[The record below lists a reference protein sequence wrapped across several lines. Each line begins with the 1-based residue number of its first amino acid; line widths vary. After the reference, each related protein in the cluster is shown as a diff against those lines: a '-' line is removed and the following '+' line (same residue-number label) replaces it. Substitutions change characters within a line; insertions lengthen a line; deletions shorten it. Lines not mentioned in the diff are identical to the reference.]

1 MYQTNE
7 EQYFRLQWERWVY
20 GALTGTN
27 GMYGL
32 WKSMYAGKGNWF
44 NVDDNND
51 HPVIRDMYLYLGDTN
66 PKENKNHIH
75 IYKDSKTHNYKWH
88 LTCGRN
94 YQSEAIKNENSA
106 VLVRVGDHFIQD
118 SEHILPKF
126 QNLLHTCRQTAHRDG
141 WQPLNQFGGRKKRK
155 KKYNHSSRRKT
166 KRRRK
171 KRRKSRRIRRTRR
184 RRKR

>member
-1 MYQTNE
+1 MYKTNE
-7 EQYFRLQWERWVY
+7 EQYFSNQELQWERWVY
-20 GALTGTN
+20 GALTGN
-27 GMYGL
+27 SGMYGL
-32 WKSMYAGKGNWF
+32 WKSMYNGKGNW
-44 NVDDNND
+44 NPITGSDS
-51 HPVIRDMYLYLGDTN
+51 VITNMYLRLGDTAHH
-66 PKENKNHIH
+66 NKNHIH
-75 IYKDSKTHNYKWH
+75 IYKDRETHNYMWH

-94 YQSEAIKNENSA
+94 HQSEAIKNQTRT